1 MKQSQ
6 LEQGMGKNAVTSPD
20 SREVVEKSANI
31 ATSDSGE
38 ESVNK
43 ESRAETDEGDRNQ
56 YWLHKPKWSLI
67 NFNPS

>member
-43 ESRAETDEGDRNQ
+43 ESRAETDEGDRNREIDQ
-56 YWLHKPKWSLI
+56 FWLILTSYIQLK
-67 NFNPS
+67 